1 MKVKSVMDAFKAM
14 SKTGSVSE
22 DGKGSPE
29 LDKKLEELWN
39 SELGNMTNS
48 TLNSYNGLKAKI
60 QKQFAAE
67 LKESDLIRHNPC
79 EEIIHMIRLF
89 MEDKKRTDVVKTV
102 AEVMKGANEFQVA
115 TVNALY
121 NRVIGL
127 DA

>member
-60 QKQFAAE
+60 
-67 LKESDLIRHNPC
+67 
-79 EEIIHMIRLF
+79 
-89 MEDKKRTDVVKTV
+89 
-102 AEVMKGANEFQVA
+102 
-115 TVNALY
+115 
-121 NRVIGL
+121 
-127 DA
+127 